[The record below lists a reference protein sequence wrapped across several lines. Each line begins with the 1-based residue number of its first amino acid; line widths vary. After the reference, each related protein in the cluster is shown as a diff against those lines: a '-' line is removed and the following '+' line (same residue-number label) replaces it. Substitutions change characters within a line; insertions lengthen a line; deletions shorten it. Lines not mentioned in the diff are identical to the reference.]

1 MSVVEIQASFGNA
14 VEAQEAAHKLQA
26 LRAAEIGGYNE
37 GGMLTATVDEDVAD
51 RALHLIRQL
60 GGSVDSDISMN

>member
-1 MSVVEIQASFGNA
+1 MGVIEIQASFGNE
-14 VEAQEAAHKLQA
+14 VEAQEAARKLQA
-26 LRAAEIGGYNE
+26 LRAAEVGGHNE
-37 GGMLTATVDEDVAD
+37 AGSLTATVDEAVAD

>member
-1 MSVVEIQASFGNA
+1 MGVIEIQASFGNE
-14 VEAQEAAHKLQA
+14 VEAQEAARKLQA
-26 LRAAEIGGYNE
+26 LRAAEVGGHSEY
-37 GGMLTATVDEDVAD
+37 GSLTATVDEAVAD

>member
-1 MSVVEIQASFGNA
+1 MSVIEIQAMFGN
-14 VEAQEAAHKLQA
+14 VLEAQEAVHKLQA

-37 GGMLTATVDEDVAD
+37 GGMLTATVDEAVAG

-60 GGSVDSDISMN
+60 GGSIESDNTMN